1 MRNGRVMSL
10 SLLLV
15 PHICELLTGW
25 PVSLT
30 QNICEH
36 LTGLELADS
45 SDRDLPLHIDVFIG
59 LD

>member
-1 MRNGRVMSL
+1 MSL

>member
-1 MRNGRVMSL
+1 MSL

-15 PHICELLTGW
+15 PHICELLTCW
-25 PVSLT
+25 PVSLA
-30 QNICEH
+30 QNIFEH